1 MKNKVKRESQI
12 RKERQKGITL
22 IALVVTI
29 IVLIIL
35 AVISINLVFNE
46 GGIISKSERARDF
59 QVNAEASDREALD
72 ALAEEVDKY
81 VPQKPV
87 KVTLGEITEKNG
99 TINGEAANWNNPIV
113 PEGYK
118 AINTGTSNWGDGSSN
133 PTEANVN
140 KGLVIEDRDK
150 NQWVWVPV
158 KDVSVMCDTAN
169 ATEYTLCGTSG
180 DTAVKTKLYSKSGI
194 ISGITRTT
202 PGTTASPSWREPDLV
217 VGNGTQYDAEDTNY
231 KTILGE
237 NGTKEQLAQLFVDEY
252 KEMITSV
259 GTYGGFYIGR
269 YELTANGEKPG
280 ATLTETTWYNLY
292 NKCKEFEASDKVK
305 SRMIWGCQWDVTCK
319 WLAETKFA
327 SDPSKVYSNSS
338 SWGNYKDSTD
348 NAKVVENGEN
358 KYGTKQNTGCSEY
371 WKANNIYDFAGNCY
385 EWTQEASSNYVRGI
399 RGGAYG
405 YNGSERPGSE
415 RKISITTDN
424 ISDLRFSLH
433 VNSSRD
439 S

>member
-1 MKNKVKRESQI
+1 MKNKVKKESQI
-12 RKERQKGITL
+12 RKERNKGITL

-81 VPQKPV
+81 DPNAPQKPV

-140 KGLVIEDRDK
+140 KGLVIEDRNQ

-180 DTAVKTKLYSKSGI
+180 DTAVKTKLYSKSEI
-194 ISGITRTT
+194 ISGKTRTT
-202 PGTTASPSWREPDLV
+202 PGTTSGYRESDLV
-217 VGNGTQYDAEDTNY
+217 VGDDGTKYDAANY
-231 KTILGE
+231 KKILGE
-237 NGTKEQLAQLFVDEY
+237 SGTKEDLAQLFVKEY
-252 KEMITSV
+252 KEMIESV
-259 GTYGGFYIGR
+259 GQYKGFYIGR

-280 ATLTETTWYNLY
+280 ATLTNTTWYNLY
-292 NKCKEFEASDKVK
+292 NKCKEFGANDKVK

-319 WLAETKFA
+319 WL
-327 SDPSKVYSNSS
+327 DDNGYSMTDSR
-338 SWGNYKDSTD
+338 SWGNYSDSTD
-348 NAKVVENGEN
+348 NAKVVIDGEN
-358 KYGTKQNTGCSEY
+358 KYGSQQDTGFSEY

-385 EWTQEASSNYVRGI
+385 EWTQEVGGTSGRAS
-399 RGGAYG
+399 RGGG
-405 YNGSERPGSE
+405 FLSNGSYSPA
-415 RKISITTDN
+415 
-424 ISDLRFSLH
+424 SDRDLSYGAPTNGILSGVRLSPHF
-433 VNSSRD
+433 NSSRE